1 MQTICIMP
9 PNFFLNSQFQIFFCS
24 PALWFVAAAHKL
36 ISVQMLVS
44 DNRGSFIQFLM
55 LLVVHHPSER
65 LVCFLTYNISSSW
78 CSQLL
83 LLVQRL
89 NVLCSEESRCRKG
102 SANLLVNLAELWP
115 AGQVPTA
122 AFLDHPLCGSGLP
135 RNFWVC
141 FSIHLSLLLIIVLPN
156 LGKSRRGV

>member
-1 MQTICIMP
+1 MP
-9 PNFFLNSQFQIFFCS
+9 PNCFLNSQFQIFFCS

-36 ISVQMLVS
+36 ILVQMLVS

-65 LVCFLTYNISSSW
+65 LVCFLTCNISSSW

-141 FSIHLSLLLIIVLPN
+141 FSIHLSLLLIIVLPKP
-156 LGKSRRGV
+156 G